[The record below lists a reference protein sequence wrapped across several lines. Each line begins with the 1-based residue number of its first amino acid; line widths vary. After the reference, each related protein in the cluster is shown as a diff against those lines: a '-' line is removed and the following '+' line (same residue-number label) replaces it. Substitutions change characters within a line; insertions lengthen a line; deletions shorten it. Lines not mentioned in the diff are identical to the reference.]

1 MLQLITGLY
10 RPRIRKGC
18 TTLDVIKIIFILIII
33 ITLLRR
39 HVHMGAAMTI
49 GALLMAFL
57 FHLSAAETLGV
68 LIETVIQP
76 STLQTALALMLIMI
90 LENMMR
96 RNNLLEKLVM
106 SLKLLLKD
114 YRAVMPVP
122 PAFLGLLPS
131 AGGAL
136 FSAPMVSS
144 ACIDHELT
152 AERKGVINFWYRHV
166 WECVLPL
173 YPAMIIATEIMGVG
187 MTQFIRNTYPFTLM
201 AIILGIP
208 YLFFRLQNDRCENTK
223 TTGSPRE
230 KMHELLTIWQ
240 DLVKGILPIVT
251 VLLLFFVVHLPLSA
265 SLGIV
270 ILGLAVMMRLS
281 LLKWP
286 SILKE
291 SVSIK
296 ILLILFGIMIFKNM
310 LESSGAVTALVD
322 LFSNQGISITIL
334 AMVIPFFVAFL
345 TGMSQAYVAIA
356 FPILLG
362 MMPVVDLPLMALAY
376 VSGFAGLMLSPMH
389 LCLVLTSEFFQ
400 ARMGKMILMMV
411 PPLCVMVGVGWL
423 LTQI

>member
-1 MLQLITGLY
+1 M
-10 RPRIRKGC
+10 
-18 TTLDVIKIIFILIII
+18 DVVKIIFILVIII
-33 ITLLRR
+33 ALLRR

-49 GALLMAFL
+49 GALLLAFL
-57 FHLSAAETLGV
+57 FRLSAAETGAV
-68 LIETVIQP
+68 LINSVTLP
-76 STLQTALALMLIMI
+76 STLQTALVLMLIMI
-90 LENMMR
+90 LENIMR
-96 RNNLLEKLVM
+96 RNNLLEKLVT
-106 SLKLLLKD
+106 SLKCLLKD

-152 AERKGVINFWYRHV
+152 AERKGVINFWYRHI

-208 YLFFRLQNDRCENTK
+208 YLIFRLQNDDCK
-223 TTGSPRE
+223 KAKAIASPRE
-230 KMHELLTIWQ
+230 KMRELLTIWQ
-240 DLVKGILPIVT
+240 DLAKGILPIVT
-251 VLLLFFVVHLPLSA
+251 VLLLFFVVQFSLA
-265 SLGIV
+265 VSLGIV
-270 ILGLAVMMRLS
+270 ILGLAAMMKLS
-281 LLKWP
+281 PFKWP

-291 SVSIK
+291 SVSVK

-322 LFSNQGISITIL
+322 VFSNQGISITIL
-334 AMVIPFFVAFL
+334 AILIPFFVAFL

-362 MMPVVDLPLMALAY
+362 MMPVIDLPLMALAY

-400 ARMGKMILMMV
+400 ARMDKMILMMV

-423 LTQI
+423 LTQIP